1 VEERDGRFYIRGSR
15 IPVAT
20 IAHVWKEGASPE
32 VIRQRF
38 PTLELVD
45 VYAAIT
51 FYLDHQ
57 DVIEQ
62 HEAEDNAAFEAA
74 RAAQQAAN
82 PERYAELKR
91 RFEAAKARDEA
102 QAS

>member
-57 DVIEQ
+57 DIIERR
-62 HEAEDNAAFEAA
+62 EAEDNAAFEAA
-74 RAAQQAAN
+74 QRSL
-82 PERYAELKR
+82 PGGSI
-91 RFEAAKARDEA
+91 A
-102 QAS
+102 QASFCFSKVVR